1 MGKQK
6 PVEESVTREL
16 IEALPLQQW
25 VLPNLHEWAAVFGLH
40 YTQGSAAMR
49 RALGLRPVRRHGE
62 VAVDNRFG
70 CVIARAYVLGHKDD
84 SRVYWMRAPAYTLA
98 ADVVASVAEALKV
111 QAFLSDA
118 DLVPSPRPAPSPG
131 WGVSLQPGGIARPA
145 EAVSL
150 FPPAKPVGVSLVK
163 AASETVATD
172 EELMREIDRRREAV
186 RTAEATLALEQRR
199 LQEVAER
206 LRARVSLLQAVLQK
220 VDAHGAAT
228 PVEGR

>member
-6 PVEESVTREL
+6 QVEESITREL
-16 IEALPLQQW
+16 IEALPSGQW

-49 RALGLRPVRRHGE
+49 RALDLSPVRRHGE

-84 SRVYWMRAPAYTLA
+84 TRVYWMRAPAYTTA
-98 ADVVASVAEALKV
+98 AEVVASVSKVLKV
-111 QAFLSDA
+111 PAFLSSA
-118 DLVPSPRPAPSPG
+118 EPVAPRAAPAPG
-131 WGVSLQPGGIARPA
+131 WGGSLQRRDANLAA
-145 EAVSL
+145 EAELLFGSAKPTAVSL
-150 FPPAKPVGVSLVK
+150 AKPAVE
-163 AASETVATD
+163 AVATD
-172 EELMREIDRRREAV
+172 AELMRELDLRREAV

-206 LRARVSLLQAVLQK
+206 LRARVSLLQEALQK
-220 VDAHGAAT
+220 VHAYGAVA
-228 PVEGR
+228 PKEG

>member
-6 PVEESVTREL
+6 RVDESVTRGL
-16 IEALPLQQW
+16 IEALPSGQW

-49 RALGLRPVRRHGE
+49 RALGLGPVRRHGE

-84 SRVYWMRAPAYTLA
+84 TRVYWMRAPAYTTA
-98 ADVVASVAEALKV
+98 AEVVASASKGLKV
-111 QAFLSDA
+111 QAFLSSTEPVA
-118 DLVPSPRPAPSPG
+118 PRAAPAPG
-131 WGVSLQPGGIARPA
+131 WGASLQRRDVNLAAEADLLFGPARA
-145 EAVSL
+145 SDAVSL
-150 FPPAKPVGVSLVK
+150 TKPV
-163 AASETVATD
+163 AEAVATD
-172 EELMREIDRRREAV
+172 EEIMREIELRREAV

-206 LRARVSLLQAVLQK
+206 LRARVNLLQAVLQK
-220 VDAHGAAT
+220 MSG
-228 PVEGR
+228 